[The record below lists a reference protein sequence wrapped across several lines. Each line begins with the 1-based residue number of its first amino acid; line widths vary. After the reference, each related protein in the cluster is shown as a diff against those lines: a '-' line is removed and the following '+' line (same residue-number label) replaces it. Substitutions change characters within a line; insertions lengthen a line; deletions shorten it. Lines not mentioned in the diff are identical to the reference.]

1 MLRCREQSACPCPDP
16 AIGFARTV
24 KKPAPIV
31 LFFPAITL
39 AAIVFACGGDDDENG
54 GTGQLS
60 DPQNVPT
67 ATMWQQPPEII
78 LLDPNNIQPLP
89 TDPAA
94 GGQTASPT
102 PAAGEP
108 GVCGATY
115 TVVAGDTTFGI
126 AGKCGVAAADII
138 AANPDIGDGR
148 SLSVG
153 QVLVMPEGSG
163 ESD

>member
-1 MLRCREQSACPCPDP
+1 
-16 AIGFARTV
+16 V
-24 KKPAPIV
+24 KKPAQIC
-31 LFFPAITL
+31 LFAAIAL
-39 AAIVFACGGDDDENG
+39 AAVFVACGGDDDDNG

-67 ATMWQQPPEII
+67 ATYWKQAPEII

-89 TDPAA
+89 TDPANP
-94 GGQTASPT
+94 GVSPS
-102 PAAGEP
+102 PSPEPGEP

-126 AGKCGVAAADII
+126 AAKCGVSPQGILD
-138 AANPDIGDGR
+138 ANPEIGDGR

-153 QVLVMPEGSG
+153 QVLKMPAAS
-163 ESD
+163 SQTP